1 MGLVVSGIS
10 QHGDVRRSLWYAVLV
25 GIGVMA
31 AVDEIVFHQLL
42 HWHHCVD
49 RATPFIG
56 IVSDGILHAMELLA
70 ITIGAAT
77 LIGLAREGVFHG
89 AAVRVGM
96 LLGAGG
102 FQLFD
107 GLVNHKILRIHQVR
121 YGVDPLLYDIAWN
134 AAGAVLLFA
143 GCWMLI
149 CLRRE
154 GRDVA
159 R

>member
-1 MGLVVSGIS
+1 MSTIS
-10 QHGDVRRSLWYAVLV
+10 QHGDVQRSLWYAVLV

-42 HWHHCVD
+42 QWHHFFD

-56 IVSDGILHAMELLA
+56 ILSDGILHAAELLA
-70 ITIGAAT
+70 IVAGFAS
-77 LIGLAREGVFHG
+77 LVGLAAEKALNG
-89 AAVRVGM
+89 AAVTAGI
-96 LLGAGG
+96 LFGAGG

-107 GLVNHKILRIHQVR
+107 GIVNHKILRIHQVR
-121 YGVDPLLYDIAWN
+121 YGVDPLLYDLVWN
-134 AAGAVLLFA
+134 AAGVMLLIA
-143 GCWMLI
+143 GCWVLLR
-149 CLRRE
+149 LRRE

>member
-1 MGLVVSGIS
+1 MGQFVSGIS

-42 HWHHCVD
+42 QWHHFID

-56 IVSDGILHAMELLA
+56 IVSDGVLHAVELLA
-70 ITIGAAT
+70 TVVGFAA
-77 LIGLAREGVFHG
+77 LVGLAREQALSRTAAWAG
-89 AAVRVGM
+89 A
-96 LLGAGG
+96 LLGSGG

-121 YGVDPLLYDIAWN
+121 YGVDPLLYDLAWN
-134 AAGAVLLFA
+134 AAGVALLIAGVCVLIRLP
-143 GCWMLI
+143 
-149 CLRRE
+149 RE